1 MSVVKPVNDVEVDYL
16 PARMINEFVYC
27 PRLFFYEHVEGVFV
41 HNQETV
47 EGEIEHSRV
56 DSRQD
61 ELPPPEQLVEDSKT
75 ARARSVTLSSD
86 RLGVIAK
93 MDLVECD
100 GNVVTPVDYKRGRPQ
115 TRDDGA
121 LDAWPTDKIQL
132 AIQALILREHGY
144 VCHEAIVYYAMT
156 RQRVRIPIDAEIEK
170 WTVETIAQAKA
181 TAASSQIP
189 PPLINS
195 PKCPRCSLVGVCLP
209 DETHILQIQLDD
221 RGVTSTT
228 ETLGAN
234 TDALNELESKDSQ
247 VRRLIPA
254 RDDLRPLYLNT
265 HGLYIGVKGEVLTV
279 KEKDKVIQEVRLN
292 EICQLNVMGNI
303 QISTQAIQTVLQNDI
318 PISYFSGGGWFYGTS
333 RGMGLTNIMLRRD
346 QFRLAED
353 SEFCLAVSRSLV
365 SGKIRNQRT
374 LLMRNHVEPPKQ
386 ALALLKCMQH
396 DALLATT
403 LDQLLGIE
411 GNAARA
417 YFEHFAGMI
426 KVESREPDPPSQP
439 CLTAVS
445 ALAPAA
451 PVDPALCLTAA
462 SALGPAASNDAR
474 SQTSATTFSFDF
486 NGRNR
491 RPPRDPVN
499 ALLSLAYSVLSK
511 DCMIAAHMV
520 GFDPYLGFFHQP
532 RYGRASL
539 ALDLM
544 EPFRPLIADSAVLTA
559 INTGMITPDD
569 FIRAGSAVALT
580 QAGRKK
586 FFHAY
591 ELRMDSLATHPI
603 FGYRVSYRRMLEVQT
618 RLLARFVSGQI
629 PEYPVFTTR

>member
-1 MSVVKPVNDVEVDYL
+1 MSVKPR
-16 PARMINEFVYC
+16 P
-27 PRLFFYEHVEGVFV
+27 PQFV

-56 DSRQD
+56 DSHQD
-61 ELPPPEQLVEDSKT
+61 ELPPPEQLVEDSTT

-132 AIQALILREHGY
+132 AIQALTLREHGY

-156 RQRVRIPIDAEIEK
+156 RQRVRIPIDAEIER
-170 WTVETIAQAKA
+170 WTVETIQQAKA
-181 TAASSQIP
+181 TATSLQIP

-209 DETHILQIQLDD
+209 DETHVLQIQLDD

-234 TDALNELESKDSQ
+234 TDALDEVESKDSP

-265 HGLYIGVKGEVLTV
+265 HGLYVGVKGEVLTV

-353 SEFCLAVSRSLV
+353 REFCLAVSRSLV

-374 LLMRNHVEPPKQ
+374 LLMRNHVEPPKK
-386 ALALLKCMQH
+386 ALAMLKCMQH
-396 DALLATT
+396 DALHATA

-426 KVESREPDPPSQP
+426 KVESREPDPPNQP
-439 CLTAVS
+439 SADHCLTADS

-451 PVDPALCLTAA
+451 SNDLRSQA
-462 SALGPAASNDAR
+462 SAAPFA
-474 SQTSATTFSFDF
+474 FDF

-559 INTGMITPDD
+559 INTGMITLDD

>member
-1 MSVVKPVNDVEVDYL
+1 MVL
-16 PARMINEFVYC
+16 
-27 PRLFFYEHVEGVFV
+27 HV
-41 HNQETV
+41 
-47 EGEIEHSRV
+47 
-56 DSRQD
+56 
-61 ELPPPEQLVEDSKT
+61 
-75 ARARSVTLSSD
+75 
-86 RLGVIAK
+86 
-93 MDLVECD
+93 
-100 GNVVTPVDYKRGRPQ
+100 
-115 TRDDGA
+115 
-121 LDAWPTDKIQL
+121 
-132 AIQALILREHGY
+132 
-144 VCHEAIVYYAMT
+144 
-156 RQRVRIPIDAEIEK
+156 
-170 WTVETIAQAKA
+170 
-181 TAASSQIP
+181 
-189 PPLINS
+189 
-195 PKCPRCSLVGVCLP
+195 
-209 DETHILQIQLDD
+209 LQIQLDGH
-221 RGVTSTT
+221 GVTTTT
-228 ETLGAN
+228 ETLGVN
-234 TDALNELESKDSQ
+234 TDALNQVESKDSP

-265 HGLYIGVKGEVLTV
+265 HGLYVGVKGEVLTV

-353 SEFCLAVSRSLV
+353 REFCLAVSRSLV

-396 DALLATT
+396 DALHATA

-411 GNAARA
+411 GNAART

-426 KVESREPDPPSQP
+426 KVESREPDPRSQPSADHCLTADSALAASLSGAHAATSNNQP
-439 CLTAVS
+439 CLTLDS

-451 PVDPALCLTAA
+451 LNDLRSQA
-462 SALGPAASNDAR
+462 SATPFA
-474 SQTSATTFSFDF
+474 FDF

-559 INTGMITPDD
+559 INTGMITLDD